1 MPETGIATSIANHAQ
16 IQDRKMPEYKLLAI
30 DLDKTLLDN
39 SHNIPRRN
47 YDALRKCQDMGICV
61 VLASG
66 REVETIERFSDELEI
81 YDPIIACVGA
91 IVCGEK
97 KEGKRDLLYHKPIP
111 AGLVDRVMEF
121 TKDVGWCLTVHYPDR
136 ILALESDKYTD
147 IYHNQTGATFTFVDD
162 FYQIIEGTQ
171 PTKLITIVD
180 ADMRESVYQNFLE
193 KWGGEANITKTNPEY
208 VELNA
213 KGVDKGIALME
224 LCNILGLSLDQV
236 MAFGDNYS
244 DLPMLEV
251 AGGKVLMDNASDEI
265 KAELKGKFSDLIMAP
280 ANEDD
285 GVAEIIENLILSPNG

>member
-1 MPETGIATSIANHAQ
+1 MP
-16 IQDRKMPEYKLLAI
+16 DYKLLAI

-39 SHNIPRRN
+39 KHNISRRN
-47 YDALRKCQDMGICV
+47 YSVLKKCQDMGIYV

-66 REVETIERFSDELEI
+66 REVETIDRFSDELEI

-97 KEGKRDLLYHKPIP
+97 RESKRELLYHKPIP
-111 AGLVDRVMEF
+111 LGLVDGVMEF
-121 TKDVGWCLTVHYPDR
+121 TQNMGWCLSVHYPDK
-136 ILALESDKYTD
+136 ILALEQDKYTD

-162 FYQIIEGTQ
+162 FYEVIKGTQ

-180 ADMRESVYQNFLE
+180 ADMRESVYQQFLE
-193 KWGGEANITKTNPEY
+193 RWGNEANITKTNPEY

-213 KGVDKGIALME
+213 SGIDKGKALLE
-224 LCNILGLSLDQV
+224 LCRILDVPIQQT

-251 AGGKVLMDNASDEI
+251 AGSKVLMDNASDEI
-265 KAELKGKFSDLIMAP
+265 KTELKGKFNDLILAP
-280 ANEDD
+280 SNEDD
-285 GVAEIIENLILSPNG
+285 GVARIIEAIIHV